1 MKRTWM
7 SLLLC
12 VALLM
17 TAVVPAA
24 VAQDAPVLK
33 RIVKNNELRVGMS
46 GNQPP
51 FSVTS
56 KSGDLIGYE
65 VDVAKLLANAMGVEL
80 NLVQKPFG
88 DLLDALTAGEVDVVM
103 SGMTMTPERNLRA
116 AFVGPYIVSGKSI
129 LTKDKTLAQA
139 DETQDIDMASVKIV
153 ALENSTSQ
161 KFVKTF
167 MPKAQLI
174 TTKDYDEAVQMILN
188 DEATAMVADFPVCAL
203 SVMRYGDQGLVTLS
217 EPLNIE
223 PIGIA
228 ISPGDSLL
236 LNMIENYLGALEVIG
251 VLGELEAKWF
261 KDGGWLI
268 NLP

>member
-24 VAQDAPVLK
+24 VAQDAPVLN

-46 GNQPP
+46 GSQPP
-51 FSVTS
+51 FSVKS

-88 DLLDALTAGEVDVVM
+88 ELLDALTAGEVDVVM
-103 SGMTMTPERNLRA
+103 SGLTMTPERNLRA

-129 LTKDKTLAQA
+129 LTKDETLAQA
-139 DETQDIDMASVKIV
+139 DETKDIDMASVKIV
-153 ALENSTSQ
+153 ALENSTSE

-167 MPKAQLI
+167 MSKAQLV
-174 TTKDYDEAVQMILN
+174 TTKDYDEA
-188 DEATAMVADFPVCAL
+188 E
-203 SVMRYGDQGLVTLS
+203 
-217 EPLNIE
+217 
-223 PIGIA
+223 IGRA
-228 ISPGDSLL
+228 H
-236 LNMIENYLGALEVIG
+236 V
-251 VLGELEAKWF
+251 
-261 KDGGWLI
+261 
-268 NLP
+268 